1 MQAKGAASS
10 FVAASGQQAA
20 LAPFFTRFLLN
31 CDQWD
36 GYNSERKNLM
46 AHLKSNAIGNVVAIT
61 GDIHSFFTAPSATI
75 SMRPAAA
82 CPSWWTWVSAGVSSI
97 PSSAT

>member
-1 MQAKGAASS
+1 M
-10 FVAASGQQAA
+10 
-20 LAPFFTRFLLN
+20 PFFTRFLLN

-61 GDIHSFFTAPSATI
+61 GDIHSFFAGTVSDDFD
-75 SMRPAAA
+75 AAGGGT
-82 CPSWWTWVSAGVSSI
+82 PVMVDLVSAGVSSD
-97 PSSAT
+97 SFFSYLKSAAGTMGDIIQSG